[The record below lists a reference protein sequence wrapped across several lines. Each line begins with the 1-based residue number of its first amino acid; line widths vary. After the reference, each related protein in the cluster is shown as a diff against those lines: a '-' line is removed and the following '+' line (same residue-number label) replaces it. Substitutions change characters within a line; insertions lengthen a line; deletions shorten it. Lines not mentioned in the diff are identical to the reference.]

1 MDFSEQL
8 KQNIKNE
15 YDASRVPQLLQSI
28 TDLSKSINH
37 YRGVIRD
44 MDRAVDY
51 CKKYDID
58 FDNIDDA
65 MSQYEDRAEN
75 IDYLDDLEQERELDG
90 FEKD

>member
-1 MDFSEQL
+1 
-8 KQNIKNE
+8 
-15 YDASRVPQLLQSI
+15 
-28 TDLSKSINH
+28 
-37 YRGVIRD
+37 